1 MENNKIIKYTT
12 ASLYVLLYIIVA
24 TISCLCSVDF
34 FNMTHGDMASVILSI
49 FFEIGSMGCLFGAL
63 TTLKNKNNNLIWIL
77 FIFLTLMQM
86 ANNTFYS
93 YSHIDNF
100 SGWVELFDLTE
111 L

>member
-49 FFEIGSMGCLFGAL
+49 FDAIAY
-63 TTLKNKNNNLIWIL
+63 TLS
-77 FIFLTLMQM
+77 
-86 ANNTFYS
+86 A
-93 YSHIDNF
+93 
-100 SGWVELFDLTE
+100 
-111 L
+111 